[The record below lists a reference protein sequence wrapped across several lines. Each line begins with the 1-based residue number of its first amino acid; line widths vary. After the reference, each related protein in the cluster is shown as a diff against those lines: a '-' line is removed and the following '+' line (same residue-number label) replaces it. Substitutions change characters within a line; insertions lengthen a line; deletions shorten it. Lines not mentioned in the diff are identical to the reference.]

1 MEKKL
6 LIAMSIL
13 LTYYSSSIT
22 NENSVEIKI
31 DERLINASDRSTV
44 TLTIKLIY
52 LVNLLL
58 VNLLLYMENLQ
69 SPRCMKI
76 RLWPHV
82 RTRIM
87 RDIGK
92 WEVCFIL

>member
-1 MEKKL
+1 
-6 LIAMSIL
+6 MSIP

-44 TLTIKLIY
+44 TLTIIY

-58 VNLLLYMENLQ
+58 VNLLMYMENLQ

-92 WEVCFIL
+92 REVCFIL

>member
-1 MEKKL
+1 
-6 LIAMSIL
+6 MSIP

-44 TLTIKLIY
+44 TLTIIY

-92 WEVCFIL
+92 REVCFIL